1 MNANPL
7 FAEEIVARQL
17 PDGSWGKF
25 HSLALPVA
33 GQPLH
38 TEQALRRLL
47 ILGLGEH
54 DESIKRAATYLE
66 ECLAGRRSI
75 PDRREKVGD
84 WDAFVTLI
92 LATWLRQCDPTSAR
106 ATAEAKRWA
115 TVIESA
121 FASGEYDHRS
131 YLDSYRD
138 VFGRPARG
146 DRLVDLVT
154 FYQLILAQGAL
165 TPLCE
170 RSLVRHVVTHRS
182 GIYYIYESDL
192 LAPPTA
198 FASRQTGRYLT
209 ALEILAGYP
218 AAAALLSG
226 ARDWLLDHRAPDG
239 SWDLGPA
246 VRDGVNFPLSGSWRN
261 PAVRRLDCT
270 ARIGRLVERLASAP
284 LG

>member
-1 MNANPL
+1 MNADLL
-7 FAEEIVARQL
+7 FAEEIIARQL

-33 GQPLH
+33 GQPLN

-47 ILGLGEH
+47 ILGLGQH
-54 DESIKRAATYLE
+54 DEPIQRASTYLE

-92 LATWLRQCDPTSAR
+92 LATWLRRCDPTNASA
-106 ATAEAKRWA
+106 AAVAKEWA
-115 TVIESA
+115 AVLEQA
-121 FASGEYDHRS
+121 FAGDEYDHRS
-131 YLDSYRD
+131 YLDSYRS

-146 DRLVDLVT
+146 DRLVDFVT
-154 FYQLILAQGAL
+154 FYQLVLVQGVL
-165 TPLCE
+165 TPQCQ
-170 RSLVRHVVTHRS
+170 RSLVRHAVAHRT

-192 LAPPTA
+192 LKPPME
-198 FASRQTGRYLT
+198 FASRQTGRYLS

-218 AAAALLSG
+218 AAADYLAD
-226 ARDWLLDHRAPDG
+226 ARAWLLDHRASDG
-239 SWDLGPA
+239 SWDLGPT

-261 PAVRRLDCT
+261 QAVRRFDCT